1 MAMVIEFLRTEGGG
15 CLIEDFLNGLDPRD
29 SRKVLWVFRLVE
41 HLERVPKMY
50 LEKLTGTEEI
60 WAVRIQGMRQ
70 TYRVLGFRHRDALWL
85 TNGYSKKSRRTDVR
99 EIARAERLRRDF
111 LRRQRD

>member
-15 CLIEDFLNGLDPRD
+15 CPVENFLDELDPRD
-29 SRKVLWVFRLVE
+29 AQKVLWVFRLIE
-41 HLERVPKMY
+41 HLERTPKTY

-60 WAVRIQGMRQ
+60 WAVRIQGTRQ
-70 TYRVLGFRHRDALWL
+70 TYRILGFRHGDALWL
-85 TNGYSKKSRRTDVR
+85 TNGYSKKSRRTDAR

-111 LRRQRD
+111 LRR